1 MEPVF
6 QNYQPSRSVR
16 PNTIQFQLTNTNV
29 AYASTLRRLCMS
41 SVETVGFRA
50 DIQDNGSTTDV
61 EILANSTPMTNE
73 MLAHRVG
80 LLYIHVQDPTKWDP
94 NEYTFILDK
103 TNTTDRA
110 MDVTASDF
118 LIVKK
123 GSDGMESPPSSA
135 AQFFPPNPIT
145 GDTALLA
152 VLKPLV
158 PGGKPEEI
166 RIKAKA
172 TVGTGRDNAR
182 FIPTCQSAYSYT
194 LDKSPEAVKKV
205 FDEWVERS
213 KKLNPASL
221 ETEPEKKAVLLREFN
236 TLQVN
241 RCYLK
246 NEQGEPYSFD
256 FTIESVGVLSPEY
269 IVLRACE
276 AGIKLCERF
285 MGDALPD
292 DVTVQVADCRL
303 RAIDFFF
310 QKQDHTLGH
319 LVQAWLDEHLV
330 GQGDIT
336 FAGYDIPHPLRDEMV
351 LRIGVTGDNPEA
363 SARAALKQAMTA
375 CQGMFITWRDQWSS
389 LVMPVGLGSGVTPSV
404 ATSASAPATIR
415 RTIRRVTGLP
425 TSVKVEKV

>member
-6 QNYQPSRSVR
+6 KNYQSSRSVR
-16 PNTIQFQLTNTNV
+16 PNTIQFQLSPTHV
-29 AYASTLRRLCMS
+29 VYANTLRRLCMS

-80 LLYIHVQDPTKWDP
+80 LLAINIQDPLKWNPDDVS
-94 NEYTFILDK
+94 FVLDK
-103 TNTTDRA
+103 TNTSDRA
-110 MDVTASDF
+110 MDITASDF

-123 GSDGMESPPSSA
+123 GDDGMDMQPISA
-135 AQFFPPNPIT
+135 AQYFPPNPIT

-152 VLKPLV
+152 VLKPVV

-172 TVGTGRDNAR
+172 SIGTGRDNAR
-182 FIPTCQSAYSYT
+182 FIPTCQCAYSYT
-194 LDKSPEAVKKV
+194 RDSSPEAVKKV
-205 FDEWVERS
+205 FDDWVDRS

-221 ETEPEKKAVLLREFN
+221 ETEPEKKAVLMREFN
-236 TLQVN
+236 TLQIN

-246 NEQGEPYSFD
+246 NEEGEPYSFD

-276 AGIKLCERF
+276 TGAKLCERF
-285 MGDALPD
+285 VGDALPE
-292 DVTVQVADCRL
+292 DVTVQLADCRL

-310 QKQDHTLGH
+310 QKQDHTLGN
-319 LVQAWLDEHLV
+319 LIQAWLDEHIV

-363 SARAALKQAMTA
+363 TARSALKQAMTA
-375 CQGMFITWRDQWSS
+375 CQAMFTAWRDQWSS
-389 LVMPVGLGSGVTPSV
+389 IVIPVGSAVAVAPAQGVTQ
-404 ATSASAPATIR
+404 AR
-415 RTIRRVTGLP
+415 RPVRRAVTVLP
-425 TSVKVEKV
+425 PVKVEKV

>member
-1 MEPVF
+1 MERVF
-6 QNYQPSRSVR
+6 KNYKPSRSVR
-16 PNTIQFQLTNTNV
+16 ANTIQFQLAPTHV
-29 AYASTLRRLCMS
+29 AYANTLRRLCMTG
-41 SVETVGFRA
+41 VETVGFRA

-61 EILANSTPMTNE
+61 EILSNSTPMTNE

-80 LLYIHVQDPTKWDP
+80 LIYINVQDPMKWNSD
-94 NEYTFILDK
+94 EYTFVLDK

-110 MDVTASDF
+110 VDVTASDF
-118 LIVKK
+118 LLVKK
-123 GSDGMESPPSSA
+123 GADGLDMQPVSA

-182 FIPTCQSAYSYT
+182 FIPTSQCAYSYT
-194 LDKSPEAVKKV
+194 LDESPEAIKKV
-205 FDEWVERS
+205 FEEWVERS

-221 ETEPEKKAVLLREFN
+221 ETEPEKKAVLMREFN
-236 TLQVN
+236 TLQIN

-276 AGIKLCERF
+276 NGAKLCERF
-285 MGDALPD
+285 VGDALPE
-292 DVTVQVADCRL
+292 DVTVQIADCRL

-319 LVQAWLDEHLV
+319 LVQAWLDQHLV
-330 GQGDIT
+330 GTGDIT

-351 LRIGVTGDNPEA
+351 LRIGVAGDNPEA
-363 SARAALKQAMTA
+363 AARSALKQAMTA
-375 CQGMFITWRDQWSS
+375 CQAMFLAWRDQWSS
-389 LVMPVGLGSGVTPSV
+389 IVIPVGVGQ
-404 ATSASAPATIR
+404 ASAATPAQAAATQAR
-415 RTIRRVTGLP
+415 RAVRRPVTLLP
-425 TSVKVEKV
+425 PVKVEKV

>member
-6 QNYQPSRSVR
+6 KNYKPSSAVR
-16 PNTIQFQLTNTNV
+16 PNTITFQLAPTHV
-29 AYASTLRRLCMS
+29 AYANTLRRLCMTG
-41 SVETVGFRA
+41 VETVGFRA
-50 DIQDNGSTTDV
+50 DIKDDGATTDV
-61 EILANSTPMTNE
+61 EVLANSTPMTNE
-73 MLAHRVG
+73 MLAHRIG
-80 LLYIHVQDPTKWDP
+80 LIHIHARNPLSWDP
-94 NEYTFILDK
+94 EKYKFVLDK
-103 TNTTDRA
+103 TNTTDRV

-118 LIVKK
+118 LVITK
-123 GSDGMESPPSSA
+123 GINGEDSQPSSA
-135 AQFFPPNPIT
+135 AEFFPPNPIT

-166 RIKAKA
+166 RIKARA

-182 FIPTCQSAYSYT
+182 FIPTCQCAYSYT
-194 LDKSPEAVKKV
+194 RDDAPEAVKKV

-246 NEQGEPYSFD
+246 NEKGEPYSFD
-256 FTIESVGVLSPEY
+256 FTIESVGVLSPDY

-276 AGIKLCERF
+276 NGAKLCERF
-285 MGDALPD
+285 VGDALPE
-292 DVTVQVADCRL
+292 DVSVQVADCRL

-310 QKQDHTLGH
+310 QRQDHTLGH
-319 LVQAWLDEHLV
+319 LVQAWLDENMV
-330 GQGDIT
+330 GNGEIT

-351 LRIGVTGDNPEA
+351 LRIGVAGDNPEA
-363 SARAALKQAMTA
+363 AARTALKKAMAACQAM
-375 CQGMFITWRDQWSS
+375 FLTWRDQWSS
-389 LVMPVGLGSGVTPSV
+389 LTMPVGAAVAAAGPSV
-404 ATSASAPATIR
+404 AAGQTIR
-415 RTIRRVTGLP
+415 RQVRRAPAATG
-425 TSVKVEKV
+425 VKVEKAE

>member
-6 QNYQPSRSVR
+6 KNYQSSRSVR
-16 PNTIQFQLTNTNV
+16 PNTIQFQLAPTHV
-29 AYASTLRRLCMS
+29 SYANTLRRLCMS
-41 SVETVGFRA
+41 GVETVGFRA

-80 LLYIHVQDPTKWDP
+80 LLSIHVQDPLKWIADDVS
-94 NEYTFILDK
+94 FVLDK
-103 TNTTDRA
+103 TNTSDRA

-123 GSDGMESPPSSA
+123 GGDGMDMQPSSA

-172 TVGTGRDNAR
+172 TIGTGRDNAR
-182 FIPTCQSAYSYT
+182 FIPTCQCAYSYT
-194 LDKSPEAVKKV
+194 RDSSPEAVKKV
-205 FDEWVERS
+205 FDDWVDRS

-221 ETEPEKKAVLLREFN
+221 ETEPEKKAVLMREFN
-236 TLQVN
+236 TLEIN

-256 FTIESVGVLSPEY
+256 FTVESVGVLSPEY

-276 AGIKLCERF
+276 AGAKLCERF
-285 MGDALPD
+285 ANDALPE
-292 DVTVQVADCRL
+292 DVIVQAADCRL

-319 LVQAWLDEHLV
+319 LIQAWLDEHMV

-351 LRIGVTGDNPEA
+351 IRIGVAGDNPEA
-363 SARAALKQAMTA
+363 TARSALKQAMTA
-375 CQGMFITWRDQWSS
+375 CQAMFAAWRDQWSAI
-389 LVMPVGLGSGVTPSV
+389 VIPVGP
-404 ATSASAPATIR
+404 AAAASAAPVTQAR
-415 RTIRRVTGLP
+415 RAVRRPVTVLP
-425 TSVKVEKV
+425 PVKVEKV

>member
-6 QNYQPSRSVR
+6 KNYQSSRSVR
-16 PNTIQFQLTNTNV
+16 PNTIQFQLAPTHV
-29 AYASTLRRLCMS
+29 SYANTLRRLCMT

-80 LLYIHVQDPTKWDP
+80 LLHIHVKDPLKWNSDDV
-94 NEYTFILDK
+94 TFILDK
-103 TNTTDRA
+103 TNTTDHA
-110 MDVTASDF
+110 IDVTASDF

-123 GSDGMESPPSSA
+123 GADGMDMQPESA
-135 AQFFPPNPIT
+135 AQFFPPNPTT

-172 TVGTGRDNAR
+172 TVGSGRDDPR
-182 FIPTCQSAYSYT
+182 FIPTCQCAYAYT
-194 LDKSPEAVKKV
+194 RDSSPEAVKKV
-205 FDEWVERS
+205 FDAWVERS

-221 ETEPEKKAVLLREFN
+221 ETEPEKKGILMKEFN
-236 TLQVN
+236 TLEIN
-241 RCYLK
+241 RCFLK
-246 NEQGEPYSFD
+246 DEQGEPYSFD
-256 FTIESVGVLSPEY
+256 FTVESVGVLSPEY

-276 AGIKLCERF
+276 AGAKLCERF
-285 MGDALPD
+285 ANDSLPN
-292 DVTVQVADCRL
+292 DVIVQVADCRL

-310 QKQDHTLGH
+310 QKQDYTLGN
-319 LVQAWLDEHLV
+319 LIQAWLDQHMV

-336 FAGYDIPHPLRDEMV
+336 FAGCDIPHPLRDEMV
-351 LRIGVTGDNPEA
+351 LRIGVAGDNPEA
-363 SARAALKQAMTA
+363 TARSALKQAMTA
-375 CQGMFITWRDQWSS
+375 CQAMFTAWRDQWSS
-389 LVMPVGLGSGVTPSV
+389 IVIPVGPAAAAVGPAQGS
-404 ATSASAPATIR
+404 ATQARRPVRRPAIL
-415 RTIRRVTGLP
+415 LP
-425 TSVKVEKV
+425 PVKVEKV